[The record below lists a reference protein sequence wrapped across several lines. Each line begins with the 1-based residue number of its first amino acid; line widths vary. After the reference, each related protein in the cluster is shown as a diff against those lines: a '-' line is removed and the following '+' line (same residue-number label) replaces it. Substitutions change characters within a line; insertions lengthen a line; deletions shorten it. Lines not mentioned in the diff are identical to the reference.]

1 MKTTIVGI
9 LAAAA
14 TVIQSHV
21 QAGHS
26 LTDWK
31 TWIVPALIAALGF
44 LAGDKK
50 EVAK

>member
-1 MKTTIVGI
+1 MKTTIIGVIGAA
-9 LAAAA
+9 LA
-14 TVIQSHV
+14 VVQSHV

-31 TWIVPALIAALGF
+31 TYLVPSAIAALGF
-44 LAGDKK
+44 LARDK